1 MFRNSDT
8 TAEQFIE
15 KFKELKLKLDKYEKL
30 HLDMGYYREL
40 EEYINRLY
48 DGLILGDIFTDKKF
62 NDIRDAE
69 MSNLNRLQKLKNSNS
84 YKKNKHKKDNNREYF
99 D

>member
-1 MFRNSDT
+1 MFRNDDT
-8 TAEQFIE
+8 TSKQFIE
-15 KFKELKLKLDKYEKL
+15 KFKELKLKLEKYEKL

-48 DGLILGDIFTDKKF
+48 DSVIMKDLLDDKKF
-62 NDIRDAE
+62 NDIREAE
-69 MSNLNRLQKLKNSNS
+69 MSNLNRLQKLKNSSS
-84 YKKNKHKKDNNREYF
+84 YKKNKHKKSNNREFF

>member
-1 MFRNSDT
+1 MFRNDDT
-8 TAEQFIE
+8 TSKQFVE
-15 KFKELKLKLDKYEKL
+15 KFKELKQKLDRYEKL

-48 DGLILGDIFTDKKF
+48 ESIIIKDLLSDKKLD
-62 NDIRDAE
+62 DIRDAE